1 VPALR
6 ERIEDIMPLARYFVN
21 KHSIRYKQFN
31 MSLADDVEDKLIS
44 YSWPGNIRELSHMME
59 RAVLLSCN
67 EEITANDILIKSG
80 NVNQGS
86 EIPFMSLDQA
96 EQQLLKQALNKAKG
110 SAVDAAQL
118 LGISKSAIYRR
129 MEKYDIKSQ

>member
-1 VPALR
+1 
-6 ERIEDIMPLARYFVN
+6 M
-21 KHSIRYKQFN
+21 
-31 MSLADDVEDKLIS
+31 MTLADDVEDKLTS
-44 YSWPGNIRELSHMME
+44 YLWPGNIRELSHMME
-59 RAVLLSCN
+59 RAVLLSSD
-67 EEITANDILIKSG
+67 EQITANDIPLKSG
-80 NVNQGS
+80 KVNQAS

-129 MEKYDIKSQ
+129 MEKYDIKS